1 MRSIKTLL
9 LLSDSQVLVFIFMSQ
24 AVVMPLSDCMSQMQV
39 HVLDRSIG
47 TYVLA
52 SVQVD
57 RPTYQQV
64 EIMSCFLRHLLL
76 VDSFSEW

>member
-1 MRSIKTLL
+1 
-9 LLSDSQVLVFIFMSQ
+9 
-24 AVVMPLSDCMSQMQV
+24 MPLSDCMSQMQV

-47 TYVLA
+47 TYELA

-64 EIMSCFLRHLLL
+64 DIML
-76 VDSFSEW
+76 

>member
-1 MRSIKTLL
+1 
-9 LLSDSQVLVFIFMSQ
+9 
-24 AVVMPLSDCMSQMQV
+24 MPLSDCMSQMQV